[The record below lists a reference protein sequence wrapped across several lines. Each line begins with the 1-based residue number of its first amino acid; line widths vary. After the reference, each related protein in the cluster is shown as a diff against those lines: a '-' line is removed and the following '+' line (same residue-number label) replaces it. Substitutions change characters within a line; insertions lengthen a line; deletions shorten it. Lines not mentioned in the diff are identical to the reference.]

1 MDNARGAAD
10 TRGLLGGHMD
20 GDTLGLWGPRQPA
33 AAHFPRHAPRHTLI
47 GAAAHSSRTVVILA
61 LLNAALALPAR
72 ADGPSPAAM
81 DVWQRDKLTGDW
93 GGVRTGLSQRGFD
106 VSINYIAETLGIV
119 SGGFRQGV
127 SLEHRIELSIDTDLE
142 KLLGWNGATMH
153 ATFYQIGHANR
164 LPAADYVGSIADPSN
179 IEALPSTRL
188 FTAWF
193 QKSFFDDKVS
203 LRVGQIAADDEF
215 LISPTAGN
223 LINST
228 FGYAALLA
236 ADQLQGGPVYPLATP
251 GIRLQ
256 LKPSDEISLLSAVFS
271 GAPAG
276 DNCIGLPQQCNP
288 YGTTFSTSG
297 GALWMEE
304 LQYGIN
310 QAKDA
315 KGLPGVYK
323 LGGWHATTSFP
334 DLHFG
339 LSASGAAVSLAA
351 PDSAFPLQRQGNWGI
366 YGVAD
371 QMIWRAQKGPQ
382 SLNAFFRA
390 GASPGDRNLVA
401 SYFDGGLGLKA
412 PLPGRDDDVL
422 TFGIAYAKI
431 SADAA
436 ALDRDTQLF
445 SGGFFPVRDK
455 EIVFELDYS
464 LQAAPWWTIQA
475 DLQQIIHPG
484 GHVPDPLNPA
494 QAIRDAFIIA
504 ARSTIKF

>member
-1 MDNARGAAD
+1 MDAD
-10 TRGLLGGHMD
+10 VLRRFGVVGT
-20 GDTLGLWGPRQPA
+20 PSA
-33 AAHFPRHAPRHTLI
+33 
-47 GAAAHSSRTVVILA
+47 TVMVA
-61 LLNAALALPAR
+61 LLALALPAR
-72 ADGPSPAAM
+72 ADGPVPAAM

-93 GGVRTGLSQRGFD
+93 GGVRTALSKRGFD
-106 VSINYIAETLGIV
+106 ITINYLGETLGML

-127 SLEHRIELSIDTDLE
+127 SYEHRIELSIDTDLD
-142 KLLGWNGATMH
+142 KLLGWNGASLH

-164 LPAADYVGSIADPSN
+164 LPAAEYVGSIADPSN
-179 IEALPSTRL
+179 IEAVPATRL
-188 FTAWF
+188 FTAWY
-193 QKSFFDDKVS
+193 QKNFFNDKVS

-228 FGYAALLA
+228 FGYATILA
-236 ADQLQGGPVYPLATP
+236 ANQLQGGPVYPLATP

-256 LKPSDEISLLSAVFS
+256 LKPTEEITLLSAVFS

-276 DNCIGLPQQCNP
+276 DNCIGLPQQCNH

-315 KGLPGVYK
+315 KGMPGVYK
-323 LGGWHATTSFP
+323 LGGWYATTSFP

-339 LSASGAAVSLAA
+339 LDATGAAVSLASPA
-351 PDSAFPLQRQGNWGI
+351 STFPLMRQGNWGI

-382 SLNAFFRA
+382 SLNAFLRTGF
-390 GASPGDRNLVA
+390 SPGDRNLVA
-401 SYFDGGLGLKA
+401 SYIDGGLGLKA

-422 TFGIAYAKI
+422 TFGVAYSQI
-431 SADAA
+431 SSDAS

-445 SGGFFPVRDK
+445 SGAFFPVRDR
-455 EIVFELDYS
+455 EIVLELDYS
-464 LQAAPWWTIQA
+464 LQLAPWWTIQA

-484 GHVPDPLNPA
+484 GSVPDPFNPA
-494 QAIRDAFIIA
+494 QSIRDAFIIG